1 MQKAINQLL
10 LNSIMPG
17 LRGQLKSAKIISA
30 HTSSSVGCG
39 GGAEMLVLLIQAP
52 PIQGIAAQPTPTAL
66 CFKGPIDPSKLFP
79 S

>member
-1 MQKAINQLL
+1 MRILSEIVLAALL
-10 LNSIMPG
+10 
-17 LRGQLKSAKIISA
+17 
-30 HTSSSVGCG
+30 V
-39 GGAEMLVLLIQAP
+39 QAP